1 MLNWLFSEHY
11 PRRSRPYDR
20 LNSVVFRNLTYGA
33 FRTHS
38 TGEPH
43 GA

>member
-1 MLNWLFSEHY
+1 MLNWRFSERY
-11 PRRSRPYDR
+11 PRRSRRYDR
-20 LNSVVFRNLTYGA
+20 LNRVVFRNLTYGA
-33 FRTHS
+33 FRMHS